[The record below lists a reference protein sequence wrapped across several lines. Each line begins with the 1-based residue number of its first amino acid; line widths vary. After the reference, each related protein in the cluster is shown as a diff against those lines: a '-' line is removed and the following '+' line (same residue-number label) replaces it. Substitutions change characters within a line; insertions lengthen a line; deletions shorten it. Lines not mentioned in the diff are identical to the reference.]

1 MGRVCKRAGRGP
13 GSLAGPKVQRSRRQT
28 ACGRLAR
35 IGGKVPPDGSRGR
48 IGSVMTSRF
57 EAPLTAWYAAS
68 ARDLPWRRAGV
79 GSWPILVSEFMLQ
92 QTPVSRVLPAY
103 GAWLARWP
111 TAAALASA
119 TPADAVR
126 QWGRLGYPR
135 RALRLHACAE
145 VITESYDGQV
155 PASLAE
161 LRTLP

>member
-1 MGRVCKRAGRGP
+1 
-13 GSLAGPKVQRSRRQT
+13 
-28 ACGRLAR
+28 
-35 IGGKVPPDGSRGR
+35 
-48 IGSVMTSRF
+48 MTSRF

-119 TPADAVR
+119 TPADAAFSFATSKT
-126 QWGRLGYPR
+126 LGQSS
-135 RALRLHACAE
+135 ATTVACE
-145 VITESYDGQV
+145 LF
-155 PASLAE
+155 LANSI
-161 LRTLP
+161 P